1 MDNTGSCA
9 DLYDL
14 HLHTYWSYDATAN
27 PENYFRRAREIG
39 VRCLA
44 IADHHVLDSLEEV
57 MEIARRD
64 IAHSRKLIHHLMD
77 EQLIPE
83 FPTERIQDA
92 LDKACAAVRGGK

>member
-57 MEIARRD
+57 MEIAQDYKDIKVINCHHICRISRSVMLRVPARAFRRT
-64 IAHSRKLIHHLMD
+64 AGASTH
-77 EQLIPE
+77 IP
-83 FPTERIQDA
+83 
-92 LDKACAAVRGGK
+92 